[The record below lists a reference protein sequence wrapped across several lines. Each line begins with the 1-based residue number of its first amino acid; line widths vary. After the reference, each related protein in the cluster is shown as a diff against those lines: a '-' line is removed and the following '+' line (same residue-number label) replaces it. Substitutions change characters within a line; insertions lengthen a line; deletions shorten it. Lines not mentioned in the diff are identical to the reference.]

1 MEYVDL
7 IFGAVLAFF
16 IILGSAKGLFREVF
30 GLIGFLGGI
39 IAGILFTGPLSH
51 WLAEKIPSIPFL
63 IIPIVSFL
71 ILFIAIYLLSR
82 MLANWFSSIFE
93 ALHLKWL
100 NKLLGGIVGGFKGAI
115 LLSMLL
121 LILSA
126 LPLQSFLDP
135 IRGKSY
141 FYVPLQSLLPALYS
155 IFSSS
160 PHGLDKR
167 LEDMF
172 RESEAKV
179 KKQILETMLNERID
193 SSSVK

>member
-39 IAGILFTGPLSH
+39 IAGILLTGPLSH
-51 WLAEKIPSIPFL
+51 WLAEKFSSIPFL
-63 IIPIVSFL
+63 VIPIVSFL
-71 ILFIAIYLLSR
+71 LLFIAVYLLSR
-82 MLANWFSSIFE
+82 LLAHWFSSIFE

-115 LLSMLL
+115 LLSMVLV
-121 LILSA
+121 ILSA
-126 LPLQSFLDP
+126 LPLQSFFDP

-141 FYVPLQSLLPALYS
+141 FYTPLQSLLPALYN
-155 IFSSS
+155 IFSST

-179 KKQILETMLNERID
+179 KKQIIETMLDEGID
-193 SSSVK
+193 SSAVK

>member
-16 IILGSAKGLFREVF
+16 IILGSAKGFFREVF

-51 WLAEKIPSIPFL
+51 WLAQKITSIPFL

-71 ILFIAIYLLSR
+71 LLFIAVYLLSR
-82 MLANWFSSIFE
+82 LLADWFSSVFE

-100 NKLLGGIVGGFKGAI
+100 NKLLGGVVGGFKGAI
-115 LLSMLL
+115 LLSVLL

-126 LPLQSFLDP
+126 LPVQSILDP

-141 FYVPLQSLLPALYS
+141 FYTPLQNLFPALYS
-155 IFSSS
+155 IFSTT
-160 PHGLDKR
+160 PNGLDKK

-179 KKQILETMLNERID
+179 KKQIIETMLNEGID
-193 SSSVK
+193 SSAVR

>member
-71 ILFIAIYLLSR
+71 LVFIAVYLLSR
-82 MLANWFSSIFE
+82 LLADWFSSIFE

-100 NKLLGGIVGGFKGAI
+100 NKLLGGMVGGFKGAI

-126 LPLQSFLDP
+126 LPVKSFLDP

-141 FYVPLQSLLPALYS
+141 LYAPLQNLLPALYS
-155 IFSSS
+155 IFSST
-160 PHGLDKR
+160 PDGLDKR

-172 RESEAKV
+172 REGEAKV
-179 KKQILETMLNERID
+179 KKQIIETMVNEGVD
-193 SSSVK
+193 STAVR

>member
-51 WLAEKIPSIPFL
+51 WLAQKITAIPFL

-71 ILFIAIYLLSR
+71 VLFIAVYLLSR
-82 MLANWFSSIFE
+82 LLADWFSSIFE

-100 NKLLGGIVGGFKGAI
+100 NKLLGGVVGGFKGAI
-115 LLSMLL
+115 LLSVLL

-126 LPLQSFLDP
+126 LPVQSFLDP

-141 FYVPLQSLLPALYS
+141 FYTPLQNLFPALYN
-155 IFSSS
+155 IFSSTPS
-160 PHGLDKR
+160 GLDKKV
-167 LEDMF
+167 EDMF

-179 KKQILETMLNERID
+179 KKQIIETMLNDGID
-193 SSSVK
+193 SSAVR

>member
-1 MEYVDL
+1 MEYIDL
-7 IFGAVLAFF
+7 ILGAILAFF

-39 IAGILFTGPLSH
+39 IAGILFTGPLSQ
-51 WLAEKIPSIPFL
+51 WLAPKIASIPFI

-71 ILFIAIYLLSR
+71 LLFMAVYLLSR
-82 MLANWFSSIFE
+82 LLASWFSTIFE

-100 NKLLGGIVGGFKGAI
+100 NKLLGGIVGGFKGAL

-121 LILSA
+121 LILSS

-135 IRGKSY
+135 IKGKSY
-141 FYVPLQSLLPALYS
+141 FYNPLHNLLPALYS
-155 IFSSS
+155 IFSTSTS
-160 PHGLDKR
+160 DLNKK

-172 RESEAKV
+172 KENEAKV
-179 KKQILETMLNERID
+179 KRQILETMLDEGND
-193 SSSVK
+193 STAVR

>member
-7 IFGAVLAFF
+7 IFGAILAFF

-39 IAGILFTGPLSH
+39 IAGILYTGPLSH

-71 ILFIAIYLLSR
+71 ILFIAVYLLSR
-82 MLANWFSSIFE
+82 LLADWFSSIFE

-141 FYVPLQSLLPALYS
+141 FYIPLQSLLPALYS
-155 IFSSS
+155 IFSST
-160 PHGLDKR
+160 PNGLDKR
-167 LEDMF
+167 LQDMF

-179 KKQILETMLNERID
+179 KKQIIETMLDERID
-193 SSSVK
+193 SSAVK